1 MPVIIKNWSFAWR
14 SYSLLFL
21 LLLQRTLP
29 SREKEYMAVASIASM
44 ATTWVHSTYLMW
56 FLKTRGSE
64 KFKSSGKGKKM
75 QSWYPN
81 WGPVAPST
89 EREREGG
96 SGWLQCSSKVAW
108 CPLRETALLLVKPGE
123 GWLLDMLWRQIQLP
137 VSPQPHP
144 LLIFWCINRVIAQD
158 NITFTS

>member
-1 MPVIIKNWSFAWR
+1 MPGEVTHYCFYYYYKGLCLLGRRNIWLLHPLLPWQPRGCTARISCDSWR
-14 SYSLLFL
+14 PGVLRSLNP
-21 LLLQRTLP
+21 Q
-29 SREKEYMAVASIASM
+29 
-44 ATTWVHSTYLMW
+44 
-56 FLKTRGSE
+56 
-64 KFKSSGKGKKM
+64 GKGKKM